1 MVRVDK
7 YHMLYDIYQGDIFHV
22 IVDGRYIMHDSGMCK
37 AFFKCIDSMQSNN
50 GNFRA
55 VDDAGRLHWFNT
67 VTDDIMIYRRTKEV
81 NDNRQILII
90 NPVKPAEK
98 TAITISNPV
107 RYHATWDELDRAE
120 DRCLPN
126 DTDF

>member
-1 MVRVDK
+1 MITCNR
-7 YHMLYDIYQGDIFHV
+7 MQLFDIYSGDIFRV
-22 IVDGRYIMHDSGMCK
+22 KVNGRYIMHDSGIS
-37 AFFKCIDSMQSNN
+37 AALFKCIDSMQSNN

-67 VTDDIMIYRRTKEV
+67 VTDDIQMFRRTKEV
-81 NDNRQILII
+81 HDNRQLFDIV
-90 NPVKPAEK
+90 PAKPADK
-98 TAITISNPV
+98 TKVTISNPV
-107 RYHATWDELDRAE
+107 RFHATWDELDRAE